1 MNKEVKR
8 RGESQLI
15 IDDVA
20 PAHVF
25 GVAEL
30 AVYELFLFLA
40 VVAVQLLVLLSQ
52 GLQLRVL
59 AVGQRGKQLGKGG
72 EEQLAGLLEP

>member
-1 MNKEVKR
+1 M
-8 RGESQLI
+8 
-15 IDDVA
+15 
-20 PAHVF
+20 F
-25 GVAEL
+25 GLAEL
-30 AVYELFLFLA
+30 AVDELFLFLA